1 MVRIRM
7 FNGVIRT
14 FENVKYVPDLRRN
27 LISLSTLEKKGYEF
41 GSKDGILRVFKG
53 AKNILKAYC
62 KTSNLFSWMVRQLPV
77 MQQLLQKVLRIRINR
92 VYGIFDSA
100 I

>member
-41 GSKDGILRVFKG
+41 GGKDGILRVFKG
-53 AKNILKAYC
+53 AKNILKAYR
-62 KTSNLFSWMVRQLPV
+62 KTSNLYFLDG
-77 MQQLLQKVLRIRINR
+77 QKVTGDAAVASKGSSDMDRSRL
-92 VYGIFDSA
+92 F
-100 I
+100 